1 MSDFQQQQ
9 SQHIVGVN
17 IVLPLL
23 YCIIIG
29 AILIK
34 EILWTV
40 SYVKYLMRAASN
52 ARDQSPSPV
61 RKKKKTKKKKKTS
74 DSDSE

>member
-1 MSDFQQQQ
+1 MSDFQQQA
-9 SQHIVGVN
+9 QHIVGVN

-40 SYVKYLMRAASN
+40 SYVKYLMRAASG
-52 ARDQSPSPV
+52 ARHQSPSPV
-61 RKKKKTKKKKKTS
+61 RKKKKKKKKTS